1 MLGNAPIAQATVS
14 PSAVIPSSH
23 HYERREKGEPPPPR
37 GASGP
42 SALRAPS
49 RGARGGRAGGGMLGK
64 ERGCPAPACCSRD
77 ATAAL
82 PACPGGN

>member
-23 HYERREKGEPPPPR
+23 HHERREKGELPPPR

-42 SALRAPS
+42 SALRPAGP
-49 RGARGGRAGGGMLGK
+49 GGVGAGGDAREGAGLSGPSLLLP
-64 ERGCPAPACCSRD
+64 GRD
-77 ATAAL
+77 
-82 PACPGGN
+82 GGSTCVSGG